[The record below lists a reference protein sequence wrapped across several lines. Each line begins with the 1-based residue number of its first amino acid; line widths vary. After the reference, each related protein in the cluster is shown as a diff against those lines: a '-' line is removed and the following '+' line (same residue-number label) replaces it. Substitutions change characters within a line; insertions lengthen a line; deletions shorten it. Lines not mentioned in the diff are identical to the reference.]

1 MTVLD
6 DEIFSIIGESL
17 PYGASA
23 MVDLDRTFN
32 EYGLDSLDAMSVLL
46 AIESKFGFKISDADV
61 DKLDTPNN
69 VLAYVHKRMG
79 DR

>member
-1 MTVLD
+1 MTVRD
-6 DEIFSIIGESL
+6 DEIISVIGESL
-17 PYGASA
+17 PDGTSA

-32 EYGLDSLDAMSVLL
+32 EYGLDSLDAMSVLS

-79 DR
+79 DQ